1 MMDYSFSMQSCKSP
15 HPLSG
20 ALCSLMEASAND
32 LSKWQ
37 QSTGA
42 LQQVH
47 INLVGDPVDEWP
59 CPRSSGRSHLNYA
72 EGATP
77 GRHPGMS
84 CYLWSNNSRE
94 GLRSTW
100 SSKHCNA
107 LGKVSLHSKSME
119 DIIAV
124 TNSRCRIEERANG
137 CHHFKTFST
146 DRSLE
151 ESEFKASSKRNSF
164 KTLLFFL
171 WWCFQQNIFTTAL
184 IVPHYLGVLCLIS
197 EKKHSS
203 PNVTSVKHQH
213 PEDGPIMSIRM
224 RNIKGKAIRMHQKLW
239 GKTITWSSEN
249 WLNTANVLK
258 QMHNIPF
265 LNIQS

>member
-1 MMDYSFSMQSCKSP
+1 MMDYSFSMQSCKSL

-20 ALCSLMEASAND
+20 ALCSLMAASAND

-77 GRHPGMS
+77 GRHHGMS

-100 SSKHCNA
+100 SSNHCNA
-107 LGKVSLHSKSME
+107 LGKVNLHSKSVE
-119 DIIAV
+119 DITAV

-146 DRSLE
+146 DGSLE
-151 ESEFKASSKRNSF
+151 KSEFKASSKRNSF

-184 IVPHYLGVLCLIS
+184 IVPHYLGVLCHIS
-197 EKKHSS
+197 ERSTA
-203 PNVTSVKHQH
+203 VQMLHQSN
-213 PEDGPIMSIRM
+213 INTLKIALMSIRM
-224 RNIKGKAIRMHQKLW
+224 RNIKGKAIRVNQKLCGETEKHLILW
-239 GKTITWSSEN
+239 KLFG
-249 WLNTANVLK
+249 
-258 QMHNIPF
+258 
-265 LNIQS
+265 